1 MTTSK
6 HKWHTPVFFFAMA
19 AFFLTGGFRFVL
31 RGHIRG
37 VDLSPDT
44 DPYRF
49 WGLVVLSFIMG
60 TFGFW
65 RGIVELLAYLRERK
79 IQSGLR

>member
-1 MTTSK
+1 MTTSR
-6 HKWHTPVFFFAMA
+6 HRWHTPVLSFGLA
-19 AFFLTGGFRFVL
+19 AFFLTNALKYVI

-37 VDLSPDT
+37 VDLRPDT

-49 WGLVVLSFIMG
+49 WGLVILSFALA

-65 RGIVELLAYLRERK
+65 RGIAGVLAYLRERK
-79 IQSGLR
+79 VH